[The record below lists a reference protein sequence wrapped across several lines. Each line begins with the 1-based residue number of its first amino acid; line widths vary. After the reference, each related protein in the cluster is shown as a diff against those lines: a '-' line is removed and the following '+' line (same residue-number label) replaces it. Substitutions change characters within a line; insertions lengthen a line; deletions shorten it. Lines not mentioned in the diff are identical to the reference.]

1 VSPKLPRT
9 SLSSVLTIFGSR
21 GKKVIQSFDD
31 DDEDAEGD
39 ELGLFAA
46 RPDLL
51 DGNEEI
57 LNSVQTLSRDSIK
70 PRQLFEQ
77 RKNSP
82 PLCGIV
88 DGPVDDAPTDTEE
101 EEKEKKKKKGKPS
114 DSPIATPMSPEFPQ
128 APGATRITRSS
139 ARGPQVEE
147 TPTANIA
154 SQTKRKRISPF
165 DQWLRKKQK
174 PEDTATAAQ
183 ATQQKASSRATSPTA
198 SPAAKKTRSNHS
210 A

>member
-1 VSPKLPRT
+1 VSPKLART

-21 GKKVIQSFDD
+21 GKKVIQTFDD

-51 DGNEEI
+51 DGNDEI

-101 EEKEKKKKKGKPS
+101 EEKKKKKGKPS
-114 DSPIATPMSPEFPQ
+114 DSPLATPMSPEFPQ
-128 APGATRITRSS
+128 APGATRLTRSS

-174 PEDTATAAQ
+174 PEDPATAAQ

-198 SPAAKKTRSNHS
+198 SPAAKKTRSNRS